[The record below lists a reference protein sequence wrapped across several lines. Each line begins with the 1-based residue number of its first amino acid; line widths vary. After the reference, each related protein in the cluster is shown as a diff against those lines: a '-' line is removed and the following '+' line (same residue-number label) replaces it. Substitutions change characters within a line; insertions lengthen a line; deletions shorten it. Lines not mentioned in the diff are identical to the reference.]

1 MRKILFTGFLFLS
14 ALLSGAPKEKV
25 YLFSYFRGNGEDGL
39 HLAYSRDGYNFTALN
54 NDMSFLTP
62 SVGVSKLM
70 RDPCVIRTDDG
81 IFHMVWTAG
90 WTERGIGYSS
100 SKDLINWTDI
110 SDKISFPD
118 GMRHGTVFEADE
130 AILQGL
136 LNYTPVITS
145 TVEEKSTLK
154 NTSTVFNVRDFGAKG
169 DSVTIETD
177 AINKAIDAASAQGG
191 GTVWFPAGNYLSFS
205 IHLKSNITL
214 HLDNGAFLIGADPA
228 QGKGGYDAPEP
239 NAFNMYQDFGHSHWH
254 NSLIWGE
261 NIENIAITGNGWIIG
276 NGLTR
281 AGRENP
287 GIGNKAIAL
296 KLCRNVTLKDF
307 TVLRG
312 GHFCL
317 LATGVDN
324 MTIDNVK
331 LDTNRD
337 GFDIDCCRHV
347 HISNC
352 SVNSPFDD
360 AIVLKSSFGLGFARM
375 TEDVTITN
383 CSVSGFDIGTFL
395 DGTYQ
400 RKNYDC
406 VPDRGVVTGR
416 IKFGTESNGGF
427 RNITIS
433 NCTFEFCRGL
443 ALETVDGGLLED
455 ISVSNVTML
464 DVMGAPF
471 FLRLGARMRG
481 PEGTPV
487 GKLRRINI
495 SNMVVYSANPDYAS
509 LILGIPGFDVED
521 VRLNNIT
528 ILAKGGAPQE
538 QASLLVPE
546 KENSYPDPQEFGKIP
561 VYGFFIRHVK
571 NIEMSDIEI
580 KLENEDS
587 RPPFWLEDV
596 KGATFINVKAQQSKG
611 VPTFILKN
619 VTDFKTTD
627 CGTVPDRKIDK
638 TTNLKL

>member
-1 MRKILFTGFLFLS
+1 MNIIKSIVKRVNLTGILFLFI
-14 ALLSGAPKEKV
+14 V
-25 YLFSYFRGNGEDGL
+25 
-39 HLAYSRDGYNFTALN
+39 
-54 NDMSFLTP
+54 LT
-62 SVGVSKLM
+62 
-70 RDPCVIRTDDG
+70 
-81 IFHMVWTAG
+81 FA
-90 WTERGIGYSS
+90 
-100 SKDLINWTDI
+100 
-110 SDKISFPD
+110 
-118 GMRHGTVFEADE
+118 
-130 AILQGL
+130 
-136 LNYTPVITS
+136 
-145 TVEEKSTLK
+145 EEKIAGQNIQS
-154 NTSTVFNVRDFGAKG
+154 VFNIKDFGAKG
-169 DSVTIETD
+169 DSAAIDTE
-177 AINKAIDAASAQGG
+177 AINKAIDAASEKGG
-191 GTVWFPAGNYLSFS
+191 GTVWFPAGNYLSYS

-228 QGKGGYDAPEP
+228 AGKGGYDAPEP
-239 NAFNMYQDFGHSHWH
+239 NAFSMYQDFGHSHWH

-261 NIENIAITGNGWIIG
+261 NIENIAITGNGRIIG

-281 AGRENP
+281 SGRETP
-287 GIGNKAIAL
+287 GLGNKAIAL
-296 KLCRNVTLKDF
+296 KLCRNVTLKDI
-307 TVLRG
+307 TILRG

-347 HISNC
+347 RLSNC

-360 AIVLKSSFGLGFARM
+360 AIVLKSSYGLGFPRM

-400 RKNYDC
+400 RKNYDQ

-443 ALETVDGGLLED
+443 AIETVDGGIIED
-455 ISVSNVTML
+455 INVSNITMR

-487 GKLRRINI
+487 GKLRRVSI
-495 SNMVVYSANPDYAS
+495 SNMIVYSANPDYAS
-509 LILGIPGFDVED
+509 LILGIPGFDIED
-521 VRLNNIT
+521 IRMNNIM
-528 ILAKGGAPQE
+528 ILAKGGAPEE
-538 QASLLVPE
+538 QAGLIVPE

-561 VYGFFIRHVK
+561 AYAFFIRHVR

-580 KLENEDS
+580 RLENEDR
-587 RPPFWLEDV
+587 RPPFILDDV
-596 KGATFINVKAQQSKG
+596 KGSSFINVRVQNSTG
-611 VPTFILKN
+611 VPAFILNN
-619 VTDFKTTD
+619 VTDFKTMN
-627 CGTVPDRKIDK
+627 CGDIPDKKIDK
-638 TTNLKL
+638 AQNLKL

>member
-1 MRKILFTGFLFLS
+1 MKKYLIAFIL
-14 ALLSGAPKEKV
+14 LLV
-25 YLFSYFRGNGEDGL
+25 I
-39 HLAYSRDGYNFTALN
+39 
-54 NDMSFLTP
+54 
-62 SVGVSKLM
+62 VSDISICYGQK
-70 RDPCVIRTDDG
+70 R
-81 IFHMVWTAG
+81 
-90 WTERGIGYSS
+90 S
-100 SKDLINWTDI
+100 SKTSPPPFPSLTRDQVTTLIKEN
-110 SDKISFPD
+110 SLF
-118 GMRHGTVFEADE
+118 
-130 AILQGL
+130 
-136 LNYTPVITS
+136 
-145 TVEEKSTLK
+145 
-154 NTSTVFNVRDFGAKG
+154 FNVKQFGAKG
-169 DSVTIETD
+169 DSATIETD
-177 AINKAIDAASAQGG
+177 AINKAIDAAVTAGG
-191 GTVWFPAGNYLSFS
+191 GTVYFPAGNYLSFS

-214 HLDNGAFLIGADPA
+214 YLDNGAYLIGADPEKG
-228 QGKGGYDAPEP
+228 QGGYDAPEP
-239 NAFNMYQDFGHSHWH
+239 NASDKYQDFGHSHWH

-261 NIENIAITGNGWIIG
+261 SIENIAIIGNGWIIG

-281 AGRENP
+281 SGRPNP
-287 GIGNKAIAL
+287 GLGNKAIAL

-307 TVLRG
+307 SILRG

-337 GFDIDCCRHV
+337 GFDVDCCRHV

-360 AIVLKSSFGLGFARM
+360 AIVLKSSFGLGFARV
-375 TEDVTITN
+375 TEDVTISN

-400 RKNYDC
+400 RKNYDR

-443 ALETVDGGLLED
+443 ALETVDGGVLEN
-455 ISVSNVTML
+455 ISVTNVTMR

-495 SNMVVYSANPDYAS
+495 SNVVVYSANPDYAS
-509 LILGIPGFDVED
+509 LFLGMQGYDIED

-528 ILAKGGAPQE
+528 LLIKGGATKE
-538 QASLLVPE
+538 QAQMTVPE
-546 KENSYPDPQEFGKIP
+546 KDNSYPDPQEFGKIP
-561 VYGFFIRHVK
+561 AYGFFIRHVK
-571 NIEMSDIEI
+571 NLEMTNVEM
-580 KLENEDS
+580 KLENEDL
-587 RPPFWLEDV
+587 RPSFILEDV
-596 KGATFINVKAQQSKG
+596 KGALFINVKAPHAKD
-611 VPTFILKN
+611 VPTFVLKN
-619 VTDFKTTD
+619 VTDFKTID
-627 CGTVPDRKIDK
+627 CGSVPDKNIDK
-638 TTNLKL
+638 ADNLKL